1 MLQILLVSS
10 LTIILFLV
18 AGVPIT
24 ALSFLSRKANNQ
36 ISWITFLALSI
47 VIGFGICG
55 FSISSAYGFL
65 GINNY
70 FPILICLSA
79 ISWGL
84 LFFFRK
90 QVKMPYKDKNSYLF
104 LLPSIL
110 LSLFFVRS
118 QWDSSLKPIIKSGT
132 GPDVSQNLMAAQI
145 AQELGSTWSM
155 ASNNLINALGVDNLQ
170 QAAIDIFR
178 IPSFKEVAGY
188 DYLVFGGRWGLT
200 VFYNE
205 LTRFIGPQAV
215 MWEIGIILFTSLVS
229 LSIIFFACSKLLTKS
244 NAISCGITLSLIGN
258 ASLLFQYY
266 NGGISQIFGIIGVS
280 GILLTL
286 ILINDSGTYLEK
298 HIQKIGIFFLA
309 TASWIGS
316 AITYVDATF
325 IIILLI
331 LVLLVITAFT
341 ARELA
346 KKIYKYL
353 ILPGVAAVIL
363 MPSFVYA
370 ILASLS
376 YRSAAANGTGTT
388 SGVWK
393 TPSQLMGI
401 FNVFSIS
408 NDSQSKFTFYLSVI
422 ITVLIVI
429 FILST
434 LLHKDSKH
442 LLVTNLALSSI
453 IVIAIGLVL
462 SVYSNNRSDYIYNKI
477 TNYVV
482 PFLVFSI
489 LVLIPIRFNGKA
501 INSVARILLVMFPLT
516 MVSSALI
523 FENKLYKSSET
534 VIIPNVYSNLI
545 TNSYLQEY
553 LKSHNYLQPYRAAYS
568 FSGILGAE
576 YWVTKAPND
585 MKLDSR
591 MAYELRLF
599 CFLGD
604 QGCNPK
610 NEKITNT
617 ELEKFGIIEYKSTL
631 TTNDF
636 QKLSPL
642 ERFNYNFDSF
652 GMPRDKVPSKFIGGN
667 PYLN

>member
-1 MLQILLVSS
+1 MFQILLVSS
-10 LTIILFLV
+10 LTILLFLV
-18 AGVPIT
+18 AGAPIT

-47 VIGFGICG
+47 VIGFGISG
-55 FSISSAYGFL
+55 FSIASAYGFL

-90 QVKMPYKDKNSYLF
+90 QVKRPYKDKNSYLY
-104 LLPSIL
+104 LLPSIP

-118 QWDSSLKPIIKSGT
+118 QWDTSLKPIIKSGT

-145 AQELGSTWSM
+145 AQELGSTWSV
-155 ASNNLINALGVDNLQ
+155 ASNNLINALGVVNLQ
-170 QAAIDIFR
+170 QAAIDTFR

-188 DYLVFGGRWGLT
+188 DYLIFGGRWGLT
-200 VFYNE
+200 VFYNQ
-205 LTRFIGPQAV
+205 LIRFIGPQAV

-229 LSIIFFACSKLLTKS
+229 LSIVFFACSKLVTKS
-244 NAISCGITLSLIGN
+244 NVISCGITLSLIGN
-258 ASLLFQYY
+258 ASMLFQYY
-266 NGGISQIFGIIGVS
+266 NGGLSQIFGIIGIS

-286 ILINDSGTYLEK
+286 ILINESGNYLEK
-298 HIQKIGIFFLA
+298 RIQKIGIFILA

-346 KKIYKYL
+346 KKIFKYL
-353 ILPGVAAVIL
+353 ILPGMAAVVL
-363 MPSFVYA
+363 MPNFVYA

-388 SGVWK
+388 TGVWK

-408 NDSQSKFTFYLSVI
+408 NDSQSKFTFYLSI
-422 ITVLIVI
+422 TITVLIII
-429 FILST
+429 FVLSG
-434 LLHKDSKH
+434 LLHKDRRH
-442 LLVTNLALSSI
+442 LLVTNLAQASI
-453 IVIAIGLVL
+453 VVIVIGLVL
-462 SVYSNNRSDYIYNKI
+462 SIYSNNRSDYIYNKI
-477 TNYVV
+477 TNYVA

-489 LVLIPIRFNGKA
+489 LALISLRFNGKV
-501 INSVARILLVMFPLT
+501 INSFAKVLLVLVPLT
-516 MVSSALI
+516 TISSALL
-523 FENKLYKSSET
+523 FENKLYKSTET
-534 VIIPNVYSNLI
+534 IIIPNLYSNLL
-545 TNSYLQEY
+545 TNSDLQEY
-553 LKSHNYLQPYRAAYS
+553 LKSYNYLQPYKAAYN
-568 FSGILGAE
+568 FSGLFGAE
-576 YWVTKAPND
+576 YWITKAPND
-585 MKLDSR
+585 MKLEAR
-591 MAYELRLF
+591 IVNELRIF
-599 CFLGD
+599 CFTGD
-604 QGCNPK
+604 QSCIPK
-610 NEKITNT
+610 TEKITNI
-617 ELEKFGIIEYKSTL
+617 ELEKFGILEYKSSLSTS
-631 TTNDF
+631 DF
-636 QKLSPL
+636 QKLSVL
-642 ERFNYNFDSF
+642 ERFNYNFDSI
-652 GMPRDKVPSKFIGGN
+652 GMPRSEVPSKFMGGN

>member
-200 VFYNE
+200 VFYNQ

-298 HIQKIGIFFLA
+298 HIQKIGIFYLA

-516 MVSSALI
+516 MISSALI

>member
-200 VFYNE
+200 VFYNQ

-286 ILINDSGTYLEK
+286 ILINDSDTYLEK
-298 HIQKIGIFFLA
+298 HIQKIGIFYLA

-516 MVSSALI
+516 MISSALI